1 MVRRITDGSPA
12 CAPHAMFADV
22 MFGMTCSSVPIGQ
35 GPNDSPMS
43 QLMSMCIRVE
53 VRGPRTEDRGPR
65 FEVRGPRTEDRGPRF
80 EVRGSEFRI
89 VRGRQNCDRANG
101 VRGWRLRDLSGN
113 AVKSS

>member
-53 VRGPRTEDRGPR
+53 VRGSRSEDRGPR
-65 FEVRGPRTEDRGPRF
+65 TQDRGPRF

-113 AVKSS
+113 AVKSSGTSLAQ